1 MLGGDGLIVRNWWA
15 VVPSSSEQQVES
27 ERIPGAQDA
36 VARGKAAPHDLG
48 SAGILILAVLAI
60 VYTLYFGKEILLP
73 IALALVLK
81 LLLQPAM
88 RLLHEQLRLPGAL
101 AALLLIIAVFSAVA
115 AVGFTISVPAS
126 GWIQKAPESLPLLK
140 DKLAILRQPLDYLQ
154 NGLKELENLTGPSG
168 GDGQTVTVKQGSGL
182 AGSLATGTAT
192 TLSRSFTT
200 MIILFFLL
208 ASGDRLLRGF
218 VEVLPRFKDKRT
230 AVEIA
235 TEIEEN
241 ISGYLLTITMMNALV
256 GVATGIAMKLCG
268 LGDPI
273 LWGAMAFLLNY
284 IPILGPMTGVVIFFL
299 VGIVTFDWPWY
310 AFVPAGIYL
319 LIHIAEGETIT
330 PMLLAK
336 RFTLNPVLVIV
347 SLFFWHTVWG
357 IPGALLAV
365 PLLAIF
371 KIVADRIEPLK
382 PLGHIIGS

>member
-1 MLGGDGLIVRNWWA
+1 VKDWRA
-15 VVPSSSEQQVES
+15 VVPSSPEQQIEP
-27 ERIPGAQDA
+27 ERIRGAQEA
-36 VARGKAAPHDLG
+36 VARGNALPHDIG

-81 LLLQPAM
+81 LLMQPAM
-88 RLLHEQLRLPGAL
+88 RLLHERLRLPGAL
-101 AALLLIIAVFSAVA
+101 AALLLIIAVFGAIA

-235 TEIEEN
+235 SEIEEN

-330 PMLLAK
+330 PLLLAK

>member
-1 MLGGDGLIVRNWWA
+1 MGGSAFVVRA
-15 VVPSSSEQQVES
+15 AG
-27 ERIPGAQDA
+27 RIRTDPGAQDA

-48 SAGILILAVLAI
+48 SAGILILAALAT

-88 RLLHEQLRLPGAL
+88 RLLHERLRLPGAL

-284 IPILGPMTGVVIFFL
+284 IPILGPMTGMVIFFL

>member
-1 MLGGDGLIVRNWWA
+1 VLGGDGLIVKNWWA

-36 VARGKAAPHDLG
+36 VARGNAAPHDLG

-88 RLLHEQLRLPGAL
+88 RLLHERLRLPGTL

-347 SLFFWHTVWG
+347 SLFLWHTVWG

-382 PLGHIIGS
+382 PLGHVIGS

>member
-27 ERIPGAQDA
+27 ERISGAQDA

-88 RLLHEQLRLPGAL
+88 RLLQERLRLPGAL
-101 AALLLIIAVFSAVA
+101 AALLLIIAVFGAIA

-336 RFTLNPVLVIV
+336 RFTLNPVLVII

>member
-1 MLGGDGLIVRNWWA
+1 M
-15 VVPSSSEQQVES
+15 PSSSEQQVES

-48 SAGILILAVLAI
+48 SAGILILAVLAT

-88 RLLHEQLRLPGAL
+88 RLLHERLRLPGAL

-371 KIVADRIEPLK
+371 NIVADRIEWLK

>member
-1 MLGGDGLIVRNWWA
+1 MRNWWA
-15 VVPSSSEQQVES
+15 VAPSSTKQQIEPEQIRS
-27 ERIPGAQDA
+27 AQEA
-36 VARGKAAPHDLG
+36 VARGKTAPHDIV

-88 RLLHEQLRLPGAL
+88 RLLHERLRLPGAL

-235 TEIEEN
+235 SEIEEN